1 MYYGWILLST
11 IGFIYMICVGSVFY
25 GLSVMMPAMIEDM
38 GWTRAQGTSGFAILS
53 LVIGLSGPVITAIIK
68 KTGSRQ
74 TIILGGFVTAIGASI
89 LYRCHSLPVYYLCT
103 AILGWGMTM
112 QAILPGVQ
120 LITQWFQRRRSMALG
135 IFMAAGGLGG
145 VIGAPSFAW
154 LIEIFGDWRPIW
166 LVVGL
171 VSLFASLLSGLLVRN
186 LPSDVGQQL
195 DGVSPGTP
203 DQDQSQKT
211 RPTRVYKTNRNW
223 TVKEAFADTAY
234 WIILVSGGLAVT
246 GQMIVTSQMV
256 LHVKDMGMT
265 AVLAA
270 TALGVQGL
278 FTTSG
283 RLMSGLLGDFTLES
297 RTLLLYGMSF
307 EFVGLLILTHASN
320 PALLY
325 VSVVLFGLGF
335 GLGLVSATSMIAN
348 YYGPENTPAL
358 LSYRILISTILGALG
373 VVLAGYGG
381 DVFGGYKE
389 VFYAF
394 SGCLLVGVILVWLIR
409 IPKADV

>member
-25 GLSVMMPAMIEDM
+25 GLSVMMPAMIEDL
-38 GWTRAQGTSGFAILS
+38 GWTRAQGTAGFAVLS
-53 LVIGLSGPVITAIIK
+53 LVIGLSGPVITAIMK
-68 KTGSRQ
+68 KTGPRQ

-89 LYRCHSLPVYYLCT
+89 LYRCHSLPVYYLCA

-135 IFMAAGGLGG
+135 VFMAAGGLGG

-154 LIEIFGDWRPIW
+154 LIDIFGDWRPIW
-166 LVVGL
+166 LIVGL

-186 LPSDVGQQL
+186 LPSDLGQHL

-203 DQDQSQKT
+203 DQNQAEKVK
-211 RPTRVYKTNRNW
+211 PARVYKTTRNW

-265 AVLAA
+265 TVLAA

-278 FTTSG
+278 FTTGG

-297 RTLLLYGMSF
+297 RTLLLYGMAF
-307 EFVGLLILTHASN
+307 EFVGLLVLTHAST
-320 PALLY
+320 PMLLY
-325 VSVVLFGLGF
+325 LSVVVFGLGF

-381 DVFGGYKE
+381 DVFGGYQE

-394 SGCLLVGVILVWLIR
+394 SACLLVGVLLVWLIR